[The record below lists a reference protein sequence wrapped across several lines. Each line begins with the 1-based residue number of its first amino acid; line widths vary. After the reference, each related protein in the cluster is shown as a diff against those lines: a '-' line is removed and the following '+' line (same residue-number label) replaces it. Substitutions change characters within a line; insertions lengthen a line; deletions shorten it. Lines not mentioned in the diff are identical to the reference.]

1 MVWKKVRMGFKNR
14 INNLMENIKKP
25 RRMSGMYGKHHSEET
40 KKKLSEK
47 GKSYKNPKPN
57 GHSEV
62 SRKKIGEYRKNSV
75 WIHKDGHCKS
85 ILKSELIFW
94 EDAGWLKG
102 RR

>member
-1 MVWKKVRMGFKNR
+1 MGFKNH

-57 GHSEV
+57 GHSEA
-62 SRKKIGEYRKNSV
+62 SRKKISEYRKNCV
-75 WIHKDGHCKS
+75 WICRNGRTKFVSKA
-85 ILKSELIFW
+85 ELVFW
-94 EDAGWLKG
+94 EDAGWVKG